1 MNLSG
6 TVIILPTPNLPQT
19 HPQQHTAGIITDR
32 EHKADSR
39 VVKKTSFRGKPAN
52 TIVKVDNTFV

>member
-32 EHKADSR
+32 EHKADSG
-39 VVKKTSFRGKPAN
+39 VVKKN
-52 TIVKVDNTFV
+52 FVSRKTRQYNCEGR